1 MYVLTGGQGKGGHQT
16 GEDNAVVLVVA
27 LASSEIKRV
36 LESGIKDFRARR
48 EFSGYVLQEAG
59 ASSAGMPRFVEFI
72 LGVVSKTQLM
82 ATPRPYCEA

>member
-16 GEDNAVVLVVA
+16 VEDNAAVLVVA
-27 LASSEIKRV
+27 LAGNSQDMSCKKQGHPPR
-36 LESGIKDFRARR
+36 
-48 EFSGYVLQEAG
+48 
-59 ASSAGMPRFVEFI
+59 MPRFVEFI